1 MYSHNAA
8 RQQATQDVYLITSG
22 SGHKGHTNPAL
33 RSTSSSP
40 GAMLSPGRSRRRTHS
55 SNQGSRS
62 GSPMSTQSVPV
73 ESTFEQAT
81 HTVPVYH
88 SDGGLTP
95 PHQTPGHSRSS
106 SMTSVKSGLMRD
118 RSLDRADYMFER
130 GAALRDRSLDRALD
144 QMYERPH
151 RRRTRDRS
159 LDRMDYPV
167 MGARSLD
174 RAFGG
179 GPLVRSRS
187 IDHEYLADRAAGIT
201 SAGFGGLHGLYAVAQ
216 PRDPIL
222 ARDNLILDLQ
232 QQIAEINKECVI
244 TSQELDATREKL
256 SSSMNSIK
264 TFWSPELKKERVMR
278 KDEMNKYAMLNEQ
291 LRAAQAE
298 NQVSLGKQIHGC
310 GGKIDAFK
318 EFFFVL
324 EKYNIWRIQSLLI
337 TF

>member
-1 MYSHNAA
+1 MNTYSPPDMYSHNAA
-8 RQQATQDVYLITSG
+8 RQQATHDVYLITSG
-22 SGHKGHTNPAL
+22 SGPSLAKGHTNPAL

-62 GSPMSTQSVPV
+62 GSPMSTQSVPI
-73 ESTFEQAT
+73 ESTFGQAT

-95 PHQTPGHSRSS
+95 PHQTSGHSRSS
-106 SMTSVKSGLMRD
+106 SMSSVKSGLMRD
-118 RSLDRADYMFER
+118 RSLDRADYMLA

-144 QMYERPH
+144 QMYERPA

-187 IDHEYLADRAAGIT
+187 IDHEYLADRAAGI
-201 SAGFGGLHGLYAVAQ
+201 SAAGFPGGLHGLYAVAQ

-298 NQVSLGKQIHGC
+298 NQVSFCNREIHIYLQ
-310 GGKIDAFK
+310 KNHEI
-318 EFFFVL
+318 FFSFVTQ
-324 EKYNIWRIQSLLI
+324 K
-337 TF
+337 